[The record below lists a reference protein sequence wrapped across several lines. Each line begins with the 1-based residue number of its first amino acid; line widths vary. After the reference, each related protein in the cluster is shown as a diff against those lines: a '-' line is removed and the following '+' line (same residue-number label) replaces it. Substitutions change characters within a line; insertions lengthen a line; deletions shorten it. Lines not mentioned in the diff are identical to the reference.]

1 MPPRIEMLRI
11 AATAAVAFIVLW
23 QQLLV
28 PVVLG
33 LLVYAWSC
41 LLADRLTQRFGSTR
55 IGIAGMSGAI
65 VGAVVVLAFVGLVTW
80 TLHLASA
87 DDLHVFLARIEGSLD
102 LLRASLPLA
111 LSQALPADLPELRAQ
126 AFDWLRHHA
135 ASIGG
140 MTGTVAHAAVQ
151 GVFAILVAAMAAA
164 ATWRPSKLAS
174 EAGFLGR
181 LLIVLERVVI
191 AQMRIAVFNS
201 TMTAL
206 YLFVILPWFGFVLP
220 FRGLLVLFTLLT
232 GVLPVLGNLLANTIL
247 TLISLAISP
256 WLAVASLSYL
266 ILIHKTEYFI
276 NARTVGS
283 RVQVASWEI
292 LAAMLTGE
300 SLFGVQGLVAAPLL
314 YPFFK
319 REIGRMLAMAVAN
332 AHAATPIAAAVAAMP
347 VPVPVPEPIP
357 PTPAGSSP
365 PDATPATAHPEF
377 GSRVPAA

>member
-1 MPPRIEMLRI
+1 MPSRSDLLRI
-11 AATAAVAFIVLW
+11 AATAIVAFIVLW
-23 QQLLV
+23 QRMLV

-41 LLADRLTQRFGSTR
+41 LLADRLSRRHPG
-55 IGIAGMSGAI
+55 AGVAAISGAI
-65 VGAVVVLAFVGLVTW
+65 VGLLVVVTFVGLALW
-80 TLHLASA
+80 TARLASG
-87 DDLHVFLARIEGSLD
+87 DDLHVFLGRIEGSLD
-102 LLRASLPLA
+102 LLRASLPQG
-111 LSQALPADLPELRAQ
+111 LSAALPADLPELRARV
-126 AFDWLRHHA
+126 FDWLRQHA

-140 MTGTVAHAAVQ
+140 LTGTVMHAVAQ
-151 GVFAILVAAMAAA
+151 GVFAVLVAAMAAA
-164 ATWRPSKLAS
+164 ASWRPRALAS

-181 LLIVLERVVI
+181 LLLVLERVVL
-191 AQMRIAVFNS
+191 AQLRIAVFNA

-232 GVLPVLGNLLANTIL
+232 GVLPVLGNLLANTIV

-256 WLAVASLSYL
+256 WLALASLGYL

-292 LAAMLTGE
+292 LAAMLAGE

-319 REIGRMLAMAVAN
+319 REIARMMATGAAGLAAPPLAAPTAHADAVAGTPDT
-332 AHAATPIAAAVAAMP
+332 AHSLR
-347 VPVPVPEPIP
+347 
-357 PTPAGSSP
+357 TPA
-365 PDATPATAHPEF
+365 A
-377 GSRVPAA
+377 